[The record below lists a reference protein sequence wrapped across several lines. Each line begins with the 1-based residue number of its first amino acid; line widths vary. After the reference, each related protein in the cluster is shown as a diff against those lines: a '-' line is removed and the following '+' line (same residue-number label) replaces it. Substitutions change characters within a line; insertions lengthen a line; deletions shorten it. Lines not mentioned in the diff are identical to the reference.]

1 MMMLPAATIWP
12 PKRLTPRRFDCE
24 SRPLRELPPAFLC
37 AMDRLSAQT
46 AVLCLRNTCDLD
58 FGVGLTMAPEPFRV
72 LAPAQLE
79 NHHFLAE
86 AVSDDLRFHRC
97 ALHHRR
103 SDLERMTVTHKQDIV
118 EHELAAHSGGALFDP
133 QFLPGGNAILFTPG
147 SDDGVHA
154 GLRGKDLKNT
164 KLYIPLAGAV

>member
-1 MMMLPAATIWP
+1 MMLPAATSCP

-103 SDLERMTVTHKQDIV
+103 SDLERLTVTDKQDVV
-118 EHELAAHSGGALFDP
+118 EHELAAAV
-133 QFLPGGNAILFTPG
+133 G
-147 SDDGVHA
+147 SELV
-154 GLRGKDLKNT
+154 LSFSPVETRYCL
-164 KLYIPLAGAV
+164 

>member
-1 MMMLPAATIWP
+1 MMLPAATSCP

-37 AMDRLSAQT
+37 AMDRSSAQT

-58 FGVGLTMAPEPFRV
+58 FGVGLTMAPEPFPV

-86 AVSDDLRFHRC
+86 AVGDDLRFNRS
-97 ALHHRR
+97 ALHH
-103 SDLERMTVTHKQDIV
+103 
-118 EHELAAHSGGALFDP
+118 
-133 QFLPGGNAILFTPG
+133 
-147 SDDGVHA
+147 
-154 GLRGKDLKNT
+154 
-164 KLYIPLAGAV
+164 